1 MLIESQRREQGNQ
14 MKSEPSNEDLD
25 RVDSEIESE
34 LSKPLAAFDP
44 LEDLFTDAILAE
56 KNTPTRKKYAD
67 PSMRDSLAAVSK
79 KMKEVFSLPE
89 NWERTRGLAMI
100 DKASG
105 TLIGNFSEYTHR
117 TVKGCRKLLREY
129 ALIEVSGTEYFSG
142 WLGESMKLKRENW
155 DTVEDVH
162 SVQLTLW
169 LDELMVGSPEVK
181 VVAFSYL
188 GGVRRVEL
196 SQDTQFA
203 GPSGNLVIT
212 LPKDTNVWEAMDV
225 GSKMRLRKEIGL

>member
-1 MLIESQRREQGNQ
+1 MNIDPTDN
-14 MKSEPSNEDLD
+14 DLTEID
-25 RVDSEIESE
+25 KEIESE
-34 LSKPLAAFDP
+34 LSQPLAAFDP
-44 LEDLFTDAILAE
+44 LEDLFTDALLAE
-56 KNTPTRKKYAD
+56 RNTPTRKRAAD
-67 PSMRDSLAAVSK
+67 PSMRDALAATSK
-79 KMKEVFSLPE
+79 RMKEVFTLPE

-105 TLIGNFSEYTHR
+105 TLIGNFSEYVHK

-169 LDELMVGSPEVK
+169 FDELMVGSPEVK

-196 SQDTQFA
+196 SQETQFA
-203 GPSGNLVIT
+203 GPSGNIVIT